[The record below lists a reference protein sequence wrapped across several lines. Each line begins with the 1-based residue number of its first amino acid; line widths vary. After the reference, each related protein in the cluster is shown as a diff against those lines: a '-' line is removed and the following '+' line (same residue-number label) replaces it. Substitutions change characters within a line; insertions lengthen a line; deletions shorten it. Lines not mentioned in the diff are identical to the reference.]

1 MNTKGIMNAK
11 AAVVLFSLILAAC
24 GGGSSDGGS
33 ENAPAEVL
41 GLESGIHSDRLDLCE
56 YFDHDDTQPSYNG
69 PYIVRVFDHGV
80 DGGNFFL
87 HGISDVAFVN
97 CGSNEIKVSTT
108 SGIKV
113 TSILRPGQVEVTQ
126 LPDPGRY
133 RFVEELN
140 SIELGNY
147 WDIR

>member
-1 MNTKGIMNAK
+1 MNTK

-69 PYIVRVFDHGV
+69 PHIVRVFDHGV
-80 DGGNFFL
+80 DGGNFFFL
-87 HGISDVAFVN
+87 GNSDMAFVN

-108 SGIKV
+108 SGIEV

>member
-69 PYIVRVFDHGV
+69 PHIVRVFDHGV
-80 DGGNFFL
+80 DAGNFFFL
-87 HGISDVAFVN
+87 GNSDMAFVN

-108 SGIKV
+108 SGIEV

-140 SIELGNY
+140 SIDLGD
-147 WDIR
+147 WRLS

>member
-1 MNTKGIMNAK
+1 MNTK

-69 PYIVRVFDHGV
+69 PHIVRVFDHGV

-108 SGIKV
+108 SGIEV

-140 SIELGNY
+140 SIDLGD
-147 WDIR
+147 WRLS

>member
-1 MNTKGIMNAK
+1 MNTKAIMNAK

-33 ENAPAEVL
+33 ENVPAEVL

-108 SGIKV
+108 SGIEV

-140 SIELGNY
+140 SIDLGD
-147 WDIR
+147 WRLS

>member
-1 MNTKGIMNAK
+1 MNTK

-69 PYIVRVFDHGV
+69 PHIVRVFDHGV
-80 DGGNFFL
+80 DGGNFFFL
-87 HGISDVAFVN
+87 GNSDMAFVN

-108 SGIKV
+108 SGIEV

-140 SIELGNY
+140 SIDLGD
-147 WDIR
+147 WRLS

>member
-1 MNTKGIMNAK
+1 MNTKAIMNAK
-11 AAVVLFSLILAAC
+11 ATVVLFSLILAAC

>member
-1 MNTKGIMNAK
+1 MNTKAIMNAK

-69 PYIVRVFDHGV
+69 PHIVRVFDHGV
-80 DGGNFFL
+80 DGGNFFF
-87 HGISDVAFVN
+87 HGNSDMAFVN

-108 SGIKV
+108 SGIEV

-140 SIELGNY
+140 SIDLGD
-147 WDIR
+147 WRLS

>member
-1 MNTKGIMNAK
+1 MNTKAIMNAK

-108 SGIKV
+108 SGIEV

-140 SIELGNY
+140 SIDLGD
-147 WDIR
+147 WRLS

>member
-1 MNTKGIMNAK
+1 MNTK

-24 GGGSSDGGS
+24 GGGSSDGSS

-108 SGIKV
+108 SGIEV

-140 SIELGNY
+140 SIDLGD
-147 WDIR
+147 WRLS